1 MLRDGAPPRKG
12 LRPRRIDERTCGWG
26 AIQRQVE
33 VEHRVQLLPGPIHG
47 LAVPSELRPHI
58 FAPPFDHQALLRK
71 KLGGILGACGVA
83 PGRANSEALYPTS
96 ETANGVAVTAPQ
108 GRKGPV

>member
-1 MLRDGAPPRKG
+1 M
-12 LRPRRIDERTCGWG
+12 
-26 AIQRQVE
+26 
-33 VEHRVQLLPGPIHG
+33 
-47 LAVPSELRPHI
+47 
-58 FAPPFDHQALLRK
+58 
-71 KLGGILGACGVA
+71 LGGFLGACGVA